1 MREERLIDL
10 ETRIAHQDH
19 TLAELNDVV
28 TDQQARIMQLETL
41 VRSLAER
48 LASLAEEG
56 QSSSASAA
64 DEKPPHY

>member
-1 MREERLIDL
+1 MSENRLIDI

-19 TLAELNDVV
+19 ALAELNDVV

-56 QSSSASAA
+56 QSGAA
-64 DEKPPHY
+64 VDEKPPHY

>member
-1 MREERLIDL
+1 MSEERLIDI

-19 TLAELNDVV
+19 VLADLNDVV

-48 LASLAEEG
+48 LLSLAEEG
-56 QSSSASAA
+56 QSPGSAT

>member
-56 QSSSASAA
+56 QSSASAA